1 MRTHLAPWTHALLR
15 VAAAAL
21 FMEHGT
27 QKLFGWL
34 GGLDGKGAL
43 APLASQMGVAGMLEV
58 VGGALLLIGLF
69 TVPVA
74 GVLFVEMVWAYFQAH
89 APQGGWPVQ
98 NQGELALLYAAIFAF
113 LVGNGAGPL
122 SVDAWLPMWMHRDRR
137 QMVDRRMHAA
147 A

>member
-1 MRTHLAPWTHALLR
+1 MRTHLAPWTHALIR

-21 FMEHGT
+21 FMQHGA

-34 GGLDGKGAL
+34 GGVDGHGAIV
-43 APLASQMGVAGMLEV
+43 PLASQMGVAGMLEI
-58 VGGALLLIGLF
+58 VGGGLLLIGLF

-74 GVLFVEMVWAYFQAH
+74 AVLFLEMIWAYVQAH

-113 LVGNGAGPL
+113 LAGNGAGPL
-122 SVDAWLPMWMHRDRR
+122 SVDAWLPVWMRRERRHMIDRR
-137 QMVDRRMHAA
+137 VQTA
-147 A
+147 